1 MDNLQDFYKENR
13 KLISEYIETRIQLL
27 RLTSVRSL
35 SKTLSMLILL
45 MVISLMVLLF
55 FVFLVI
61 AFSIYI
67 GNQMENPVMG
77 FLAGAGV
84 FLVVLLHSILF
95 RKPLF
100 LNPLI
105 RLFILTTANEEE
117 EEEDEE

>member
-13 KLISEYIETRIQLL
+13 KLISEYIETRIQIL

-84 FLVVLLHSILF
+84 FLVVLLLSILF

>member
-84 FLVVLLHSILF
+84 FLVVLLLSILF

>member
-77 FLAGAGV
+77 FLAGAGI
-84 FLVVLLHSILF
+84 FLVVLLLSILF

-105 RLFILTTANEEE
+105 RLFILITANEEE
-117 EEEDEE
+117 EEDEE

>member
-84 FLVVLLHSILF
+84 FLVVLLLSILF

-117 EEEDEE
+117 GEEDEE

>member
-1 MDNLQDFYKENR
+1 
-13 KLISEYIETRIQLL
+13 
-27 RLTSVRSL
+27 
-35 SKTLSMLILL
+35 MLILL

-67 GNQMENPVMG
+67 GNQMDSPVMG

-84 FLVVLLHSILF
+84 FLTVLILSILF